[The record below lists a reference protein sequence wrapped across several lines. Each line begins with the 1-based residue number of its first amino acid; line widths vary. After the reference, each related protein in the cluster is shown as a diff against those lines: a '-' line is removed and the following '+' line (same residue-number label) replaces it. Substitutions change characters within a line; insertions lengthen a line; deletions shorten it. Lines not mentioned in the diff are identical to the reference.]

1 MPCPSSSGDG
11 CRGDPPQRERRPD
24 HLGLR
29 AADAG
34 CLLRGK
40 STNGEIDLG
49 QQVATTDPSTPT
61 TTVPAEPGWTPISV
75 GPSGVIID
83 ERDVADP
90 DGRRITVV
98 RYRAGQVQFNLHIG
112 SRDPPAGAAVLGP
125 QSSSSVSTAELPDLL
140 AVFNGGFEANAS
152 AGGVE
157 VGGQILTPLVDGFA
171 SFVIDTD
178 GTGRV
183 GVWDSTVPV
192 PGEQVAS
199 VRQNLP
205 PLIENGQISPVIGDI
220 AQWGDVLHGVAA
232 TARSALGEDAQG
244 DILYAAATS
253 ALPLDL
259 ATALSEDG
267 ASVGME
273 LDINPEW
280 IQLDVASEAG
290 GPLQAVVRVSHVRP
304 TSTSSGGPVISSQ
317 CSPRL
322 SPWSWARAPV
332 EADRIGVIWASWFCQ
347 VHSL

>member
-1 MPCPSSSGDG
+1 MI
-11 CRGDPPQRERRPD
+11 RPK
-24 HLGLR
+24 GS
-29 AADAG
+29 AALITSA
-34 CLLRGK
+34 CALLTLAACSAAKAPTGR
-40 STNGEIDLG
+40 SIS
-49 QQVATTDPSTPT
+49 ASRSTTDPSTPT

-220 AQWGDVLHGVAA
+220 AEWGDVLHGVAA

-290 GPLQAVVRVSHVRP
+290 GPLQAVVPGQSRP
-304 TSTSSGGPVISSQ
+304 ADQYLVGWTRDFITVLTPPVALVAGTGTRRS
-317 CSPRL
+317 
-322 SPWSWARAPV
+322 
-332 EADRIGVIWASWFCQ
+332 
-347 VHSL
+347 